1 MLEIPT
7 PDFDDPKEVY
17 AFFGLAMYNANLVE
31 SCLINLAVALNLD
44 QVKAITQ
51 EVFEAAFGEMEAKT
65 LGQLL
70 RATRKFAAVPSNL
83 EPILNEALDKRNFLA
98 HRFFRANAEEIIH
111 ASGKRAMIEELSSMI
126 ELFMQ
131 ADALLTPVYMSLW
144 EKYGVTEE
152 FIQSELE
159 RAYVE
164 TEQRHGGL

>member
-1 MLEIPT
+1 MPEIPS

-31 SCLINLAVALNLD
+31 SSLINLAVALNLN
-44 QVKAITQ
+44 QAKAITQ

-70 RATRKFAAVPSNL
+70 KATRRFAAIPPEM
-83 EPILNEALDKRNFLA
+83 EPVLLEALDKRNFLA
-98 HRFFRANAEEIIH
+98 HGFFRANAEEIIH
-111 ASGKRAMIEELSSMI
+111 DSGKRAMITELSSMI
-126 ELFMQ
+126 ELFMR

-159 RAYVE
+159 RAYAE
-164 TEQRHGGL
+164 AEKRHGGL